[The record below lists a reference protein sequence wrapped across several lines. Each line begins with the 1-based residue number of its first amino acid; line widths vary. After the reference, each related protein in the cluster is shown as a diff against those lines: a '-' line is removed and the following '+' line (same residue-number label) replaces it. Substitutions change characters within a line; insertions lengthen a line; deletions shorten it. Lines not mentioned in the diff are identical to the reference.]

1 MRENVDQNNS
11 EYGHFLRIGSFRRSH
26 NKRQVVSVADDMNL
40 SVTKFNNDLNKVNA
54 SANQWKLIF
63 NPDPYKQAQEAIF
76 LVK

>member
-11 EYGHFLRIGSFRRSH
+11 EYEHFLSSGSFRRSH
-26 NKRQVVSVADDMNL
+26 NKRQVVSEADDMNL

-54 SANQWKLIF
+54 SANQWKIIF
-63 NPDPYKQAQEAIF
+63 NPDPYKQAQEVTF